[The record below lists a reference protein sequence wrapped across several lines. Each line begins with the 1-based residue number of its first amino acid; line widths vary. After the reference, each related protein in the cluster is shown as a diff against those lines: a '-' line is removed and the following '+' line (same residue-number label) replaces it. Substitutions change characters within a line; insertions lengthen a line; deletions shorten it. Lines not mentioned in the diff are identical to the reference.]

1 MYCPKC
7 GQPVSEGARFCGAC
21 GSVLAEPVNMDAAE
35 TVSAEE
41 SIVSGYEEGLN
52 AAERTEAPDSA
63 DEPAGASVTAA
74 PEYAGDSVPIEGAKA
89 QEAEDI
95 PAGSSQNS
103 PDPDVFRPRVGKP
116 AAGRSGRNN
125 ALPVILIAAVIAVI
139 VMVNLIMALLP
150 ADKESWQEQYDLGQ
164 QYLLELDYEQAIV
177 AFTAAIEIDENNA
190 QAYVAR
196 AEAYLAADAAAA
208 AAAEDSSES
217 EAAGDVILS
226 DYQAAALEDYLCAVS
241 IDETLSDAYIGAAEL
256 YIITGDYDAAASVI
270 EEGLTANPGD
280 AVLEAYQSV
289 LDSKITAATQRQEI
303 EDQYLETLL
312 SLAQAFYADPE
323 SMGNTEWVDDE
334 FREFAQSLE
343 ETQLWELENGLV
355 FGVYRY
361 GFIYY
366 GEMEDGQRK
375 GYGIWFLC
383 GTFDVS
389 NRSDLDGVQIGNYI
403 YAGEWDDNYPNG
415 PGSIYEFY
423 VSTSYAWDMTFVNGL
438 GDGTGTLSFRDAS
451 VSGSTGVTAEN
462 GKLVQIGETEDGSA
476 YYAVIE
482 GSYFIGTAIVVTGA
496 YTGASADLFV
506 TGE

>member
-1 MYCPKC
+1 MDKSRSAVRVTAAACVLC
-7 GQPVSEGARFCGAC
+7 LLLSAC
-21 GSVLAEPVNMDAAE
+21 GK
-35 TVSAEE
+35 SAEE
-41 SIVSGYEEGLN
+41 
-52 AAERTEAPDSA
+52 
-63 DEPAGASVTAA
+63 
-74 PEYAGDSVPIEGAKA
+74 
-89 QEAEDI
+89 Q
-95 PAGSSQNS
+95 
-103 PDPDVFRPRVGKP
+103 
-116 AAGRSGRNN
+116 
-125 ALPVILIAAVIAVI
+125 
-139 VMVNLIMALLP
+139 
-150 ADKESWQEQYDLGQ
+150 WQEQYDLGQ

-196 AEAYLAADAAAA
+196 AEAYLAADAAG
-208 AAAEDSSES
+208 AEGASDT

-226 DYQAAALEDYLCAVS
+226 DYQAAALEDYLWAVS

-270 EEGLTANPGD
+270 EEGLTVNPGD

-289 LDSKITAATQRQEI
+289 LDSKITAASQRQEI

-323 SMGNTEWVDDE
+323 SMGDTEWMDDE

-355 FGVYRY
+355 LGVYRY

-415 PGSIYEFY
+415 SGSIYEFY
-423 VSTSYAWDMTFVNGL
+423 VSTSSAWDMTFVNGL

-462 GKLVQIGETEDGSA
+462 GKLVQIGETEDGYA

-482 GSYFIGTAIVVTGA
+482 NIYIMQTFILVTGA

-506 TGE
+506 RGE